1 MAGETW
7 HTCLKPESHG
17 TQQRCWRWSRFPQR
31 VRDAMRCRDKP
42 ESWTAR
48 SVPKRHSGASRSNG
62 GRRRSLDQALAV
74 PGGGLV
80 QKSIGAVSLVR
91 RQKTGPIPQP
101 VSRFV
106 CLTWGNI
113 EKVVVV
119 WSLVIGSR
127 NCLEKLRWEADSMRR
142 GVSRPVIRLCCFL
155 CPVCPPSAQPVIWGH
170 PVTTADWA
178 GVRGGRAGHR
188 ALRLGRRHP
197 GFVST
202 SGAPKTPRVFWARCG
217 PAPRPAPSSSAH
229 EGSPPPRPA
238 RTRGPGG
245 TVEHW
250 CSLRG
255 RAALPPSG
263 PTTACATPITCLPP
277 ACLSRRRRRLL
288 PLLPLPH
295 SC

>member
-7 HTCLKPESHG
+7 HTWLKPESHG
-17 TQQRCWRWSRFPQR
+17 TQQRYWRWSRFPQR

-155 CPVCPPSAQPVIWGH
+155 CPVCPPPAQPVVWGGSRERRSLQA
-170 PVTTADWA
+170 VCIAA
-178 GVRGGRAGHR
+178 GEASPGARAAPR
-188 ALRLGRRHP
+188 AL
-197 GFVST
+197 S
-202 SGAPKTPRVFWARCG
+202 KTPRVFWARFG
-217 PAPRPAPSSSAH
+217 PAPCPAPSSSAH
-229 EGSPPPRPA
+229 ERS
-238 RTRGPGG
+238 
-245 TVEHW
+245 VEHW
-250 CSLRG
+250 RSMRG
-255 RAALPPSG
+255 LAALPPAG
-263 PTTACATPITCLPP
+263 PKTACATPITCLPP
-277 ACLSRRRRRLL
+277 ECFSGRCRRLFPL
-288 PLLPLPH
+288 PLHH